1 MTVACTRKSITII
14 RDGVPTTTT
23 IDHSI
28 ATVPQ
33 FAADP
38 AWTTHRPR
46 LAEHVGEDEPPLFP
60 EPLPKGPAWLEL
72 W

>member
-1 MTVACTRKSITII
+1 MTVARTRKSITII

-33 FAADP
+33 FAPDP

-46 LAEHVGEDEPPLFP
+46 LAEHVGEDEPPLFERATP
-60 EPLPKGPAWLEL
+60 SGPAWLEL